1 MSKETFYRIIIL
13 ALLVLNF
20 GVLAYLW
27 KGKNAEPKDMGRYH
41 KGEPAPFII
50 ESLQLDESQQAK
62 FDGLRDKHQHDSR
75 QLREESKQLHDA
87 LFKLLHDEV
96 VDSTKTDSL
105 MLLIAANNRAKE
117 MVNFNHFR
125 ELKTIL
131 KPEQYKLYDEFIEA
145 IAKRFGPPPPP
156 HHNRKH

>member
-1 MSKETFYRIIIL
+1 MSKETFYRVIIVS
-13 ALLVLNF
+13 LLLLNL

-27 KGKNAEPKDMGRYH
+27 MGRDAAPQDMGRYRQ
-41 KGEPAPFII
+41 GEPAPFII
-50 ESLQLDESQQAK
+50 KSLQLDEAQQVQ
-62 FDGLRDKHQHDSR
+62 FDGLRDKHQHNTR

-105 MLLIAANNRAKE
+105 MLLISANNRAKE

-131 KPEQYKLYDEFIEA
+131 KPEQYKLYDEFIES
-145 IAKRFGPPPPP
+145 IARRFGPPPHP
-156 HHNRKH
+156 HHDKRH